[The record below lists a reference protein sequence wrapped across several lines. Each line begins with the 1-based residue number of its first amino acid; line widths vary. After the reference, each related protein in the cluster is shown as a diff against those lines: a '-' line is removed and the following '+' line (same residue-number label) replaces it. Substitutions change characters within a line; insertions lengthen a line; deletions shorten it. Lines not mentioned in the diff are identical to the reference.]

1 MAVPALWISPQFWST
16 RCCHML
22 FNSWGFP
29 NCCLTVEDGKT
40 SSTSS
45 GEPGPDH
52 AVLQT
57 LLECLRVLTATILEM
72 SLTVEGDFAGF
83 ESIPPS
89 KSLFCSRAI
98 QFCPSA
104 SRANKTQAPTGALT
118 QRDGEDSQHP
128 HVRRF
133 FQLHPSTNTATEL
146 PGCSGH
152 AVQPWET
159 AGSPKCLAGS

>member
-1 MAVPALWISPQFWST
+1 
-16 RCCHML
+16 ML

-29 NCCLTVEDGKT
+29 NCCLTVEDGTT

-72 SLTVEGDFAGF
+72 SLTAEGDFAGF
-83 ESIPPS
+83 ESIPLS

-98 QFCPSA
+98 QLCPLLPEQI
-104 SRANKTQAPTGALT
+104 K
-118 QRDGEDSQHP
+118 
-128 HVRRF
+128 
-133 FQLHPSTNTATEL
+133 PSL
-146 PGCSGH
+146 PQ
-152 AVQPWET
+152 V
-159 AGSPKCLAGS
+159 L